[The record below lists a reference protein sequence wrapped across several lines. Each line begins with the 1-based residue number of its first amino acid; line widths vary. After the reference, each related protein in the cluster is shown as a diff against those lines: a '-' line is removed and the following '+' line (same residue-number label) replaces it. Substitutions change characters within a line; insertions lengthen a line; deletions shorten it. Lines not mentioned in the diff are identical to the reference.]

1 MLSYDSAQY
10 TLDVVRNRT
19 TIVRVMT
26 YTEQIATG
34 RYAFFLNKQQSGTHD
49 GCWMTDGV

>member
-1 MLSYDSAQY
+1 
-10 TLDVVRNRT
+10 
-19 TIVRVMT
+19 MT

-49 GCWMTDGV
+49 GCWMTDGVQVLTLNQTT